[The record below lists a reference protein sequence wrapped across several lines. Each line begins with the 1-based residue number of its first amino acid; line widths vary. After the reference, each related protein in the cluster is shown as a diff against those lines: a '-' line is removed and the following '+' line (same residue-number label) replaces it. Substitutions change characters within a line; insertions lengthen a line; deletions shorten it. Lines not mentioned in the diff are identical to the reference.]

1 MQLPAR
7 SILLAVILVA
17 AAAGLGRRVSRSMD
31 ECSTGADA
39 EGPFYVAGAPFRG
52 RIAAP
57 DAPGVILRL
66 SGRVLAGD
74 CTTPVA
80 SAVIDVWQADVAG
93 CYSAVGRGT
102 CPGAPGDVFHL
113 RGRVRAD
120 AAGGYS
126 LQTVK
131 PGLYGSGVNARTP
144 HIHVKVFVGGR
155 DVLTTQLYF
164 AGEPQNARDSLASE
178 PGAAARTIALQS
190 RGDGLHGMFDFVVDV
205 APVKTN

>member
-1 MQLPAR
+1 MRLPAR
-7 SILLAVILVA
+7 PVLLAAILVA
-17 AAAGLGRRVSRSMD
+17 ATAGLGPRVSRSMD
-31 ECSTGADA
+31 ECRTGADA

-57 DAPGVILRL
+57 DASGIVLHL
-66 SGRVLAGD
+66 SGRVLASD

-80 SAVIDVWQADVAG
+80 SAVIDVWQADVDG
-93 CYSAVGRGT
+93 CYSAVGQRT

-120 AAGGYS
+120 AAGRYS

-131 PGLYGSGVNARTP
+131 PGLYGSGLNARAP
-144 HIHVKVFVGGR
+144 HIHVKVFVGDR

-164 AGEPQNARDSLASE
+164 AGERQNARDSLASE
-178 PGAAARTIALQS
+178 PGAAARTIAPQP
-190 RGDGLHGMFDFVVDV
+190 RGDALHGVFDFVVDV
-205 APVKTN
+205 DPVRRN